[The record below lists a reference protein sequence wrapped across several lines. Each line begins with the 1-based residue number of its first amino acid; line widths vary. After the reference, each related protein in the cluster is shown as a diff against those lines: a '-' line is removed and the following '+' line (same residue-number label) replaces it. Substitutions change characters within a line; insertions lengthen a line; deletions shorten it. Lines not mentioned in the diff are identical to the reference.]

1 MSNAAEKPWDYSLE
15 APHTNPPAP
24 IASQRKPQKRSWAA
38 VIQSK
43 VFIGVVVVCL
53 TLVTLL
59 CIGLVKTYEA
69 DNDITHTIDAWNDK
83 LSAEQLFWFND
94 GLQELR
100 GALGQTQ
107 NKKRAKNVILF
118 VADGMGPATVTAA
131 RIYKA
136 KEEGHL
142 IWERFPQMGLLKV
155 STGSRIKNCS
165 IVSTYSP
172 RFAHRRT
179 VQTNKFPTPN
189 VRPLPCSA
197 V

>member
-1 MSNAAEKPWDYSLE
+1 MSNKAEKGPRDYSLE
-15 APHTNPPAP
+15 APHTNPQCNPARITP
-24 IASQRKPQKRSWAA
+24 SASCHRSPPPSRSWAA

-43 VFIGVVVVCL
+43 VFIAVVVVCL

-59 CIGLVKTYEA
+59 CIGLVTTYEA

-155 STGSRIKNCS
+155 RGG
-165 IVSTYSP
+165 
-172 RFAHRRT
+172 A
-179 VQTNKFPTPN
+179 
-189 VRPLPCSA
+189 
-197 V
+197 